1 MKISSIPFTKWAFH
15 GQDCYFQSTCQ
26 HMRGLTG
33 RSCWNS
39 NSTTISWH
47 ELDARLWTQLF
58 HTLCHLILTALV
70 PLYEIGT
77 VIAHIFQTRDWGADP
92 WKPNV
97 TQLVSG
103 GIEIWILSVL
113 CQGFCLNEWISGWWG
128 HGSWRESF
136 IFRTSPVCPGF
147 SLPSVCKEGLSQGP
161 FFAGSNPVAVP
172 SFHGKWHFW
181 ISYSKNKLQFVRS
194 PWGPAQAI
202 QNSHLPVSL
211 AGN

>member
-1 MKISSIPFTKWAFH
+1 
-15 GQDCYFQSTCQ
+15 
-26 HMRGLTG
+26 MRGLTG

-77 VIAHIFQTRDWGADP
+77 VITHIFQTRNWGADP
-92 WKPNV
+92 WKPKV

-128 HGSWRESF
+128 SGSWRESS

-147 SLPSVCKEGLSQGP
+147 SLPSVCNAWKQHIGGTQSRPILCRQQSRGCAFLSWE
-161 FFAGSNPVAVP
+161 VA
-172 SFHGKWHFW
+172 FLNLLF
-181 ISYSKNKLQFVRS
+181 
-194 PWGPAQAI
+194 
-202 QNSHLPVSL
+202 
-211 AGN
+211 